1 MAEEMKR
8 RIMSE
13 LKAGSKTDEEL
24 RRALLGERPGE
35 EERKARRDYDTRYQA
50 VRRAL
55 QELVGKR
62 VVAEARYSLLGEVA
76 DTAYLSELLK
86 RNLKTTDVP
95 RLRYVMEE
103 IQSEC
108 GKLGAARTPG
118 LLEFLEPKLDHKD
131 PKIRE
136 LTVSSLRNIVSK
148 LDDTK
153 KEEKRTLRRVGERF
167 NSSIVDLAKKDESV
181 PVRGEASKL
190 LAELGL
196 PESIDALISMVKN
209 EHKHFEKLY
218 EPLKEALCHKYD
230 EHAFS
235 KNRLIRDY
243 KSAVREAL
251 LDLSEAKDAEVRKRA
266 EILLWHFRSGGLSH
280 YPGGEP
286 FKVNLD

>member
-1 MAEEMKR
+1 MAEEMKH
-8 RIMSE
+8 RIVSE

-35 EERKARRDYDTRYQA
+35 EERKARRDYDSRYQA

-62 VVAEARYSLLGEVA
+62 VVAEARYSLLEEVA
-76 DTAYLSELLK
+76 DNAYLSELLK
-86 RNLKTTDVP
+86 RNLKTTDVS

-103 IQSEC
+103 VQSEC
-108 GKLGAARTPG
+108 GKLGAVRTLG
-118 LLEFLEPKLDHKD
+118 LLEFLEPKLNHKD

-136 LTVSSLRNIVSK
+136 LTVSSLRYLVSR
-148 LDDTK
+148 LDDAK
-153 KEEKRTLRRVGERF
+153 REEKGILGRVGERF

-181 PVRGEASKL
+181 SVRGEASKL

-196 PESIDALISMVKN
+196 PESIDALISVVKN
-209 EHKHFEKLY
+209 EHKQNFGKLY

-230 EHAFS
+230 ERAFS

-251 LDLSEAKDAEVRKRA
+251 LDLSEAKDAEVGKRA
-266 EILLWHFRSGGLSH
+266 EALLWHFRSGGLSH

-286 FKVNLD
+286 F

>member
-1 MAEEMKR
+1 
-8 RIMSE
+8 MSE

-35 EERKARRDYDTRYQA
+35 EERKARRDYDTSYQA

-76 DTAYLSELLK
+76 DIAYLSELLK
-86 RNLKTTDVP
+86 RNLKTTDVS

-103 IQSEC
+103 VQSEC

-118 LLEFLEPKLDHKD
+118 LLDFLGTKLNHGD

-136 LTVSSLRNIVSK
+136 LAVSSLRNLVSR
-148 LDDTK
+148 LEDTK
-153 KEEKRTLRRVGERF
+153 KEEHRILRDIARKFAAPTGNLARK
-167 NSSIVDLAKKDESV
+167 DLSLA
-181 PVRGEASKL
+181 VRGETIKL
-190 LAELGL
+190 LAELGDL
-196 PESIDALISMVKN
+196 EAIDVLSDIVKTTSKKSFK
-209 EHKHFEKLY
+209 ELY

-243 KSAVREAL
+243 KSTVHEGL
-251 LDLSEAKDAEVRKRA
+251 LDLTEAKDAEVRKRS
-266 EILLWHFRSGGLSH
+266 EILLWHFRTGGVSH